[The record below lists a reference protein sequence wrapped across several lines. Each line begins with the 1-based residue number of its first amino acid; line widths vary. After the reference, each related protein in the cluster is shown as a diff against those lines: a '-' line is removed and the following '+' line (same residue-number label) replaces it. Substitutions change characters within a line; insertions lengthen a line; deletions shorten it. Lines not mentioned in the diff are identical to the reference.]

1 MSKTLYIYDPTQR
14 DYHTDIVVDDYVL
27 QENETFTQPVG
38 ADGAGIKLP
47 VSFDGTKWIEATDE
61 EHKKYLTANTDSNAP
76 TDLGL
81 SDTDKAVAEL
91 TLQLAQNKADQ
102 DTINAQLLL
111 ATAQQ
116 TAKETN

>member
-1 MSKTLYIYDPTQR
+1 MSKTLYIYDPTKH
-14 DYHTDIVVDDYVL
+14 DYHTNIVADDYVL

-47 VSFDGTKWIEATDE
+47 VSFDGTQWIEATDD
-61 EHKKYLTANTDSNAP
+61 EHKKYLAANIDSKAP
-76 TDLGL
+76 TSV
-81 SDTDKAVAEL
+81 SDADEAIAKL